1 MGTLMECSR
10 NQRGC
15 ALPGAFLYLFT
26 RRLGDAGEA
35 DALAHAHKNHEFG
48 KRGETDGRLV

>member
-35 DALAHAHKNHEFG
+35 DALAQAHKNHEFG